1 MGYTISCN
9 SLLRHYL
16 NTKVDSAVR
25 QKAIELQSDIIS
37 LQSGLL
43 NLQIEHQ
50 ESLRERDSLK
60 QQLMKAKNWKNEA
73 RKYSLKEIASGVF
86 VYAIK
91 QDKQGTQPMHWL
103 CTNCYEN
110 TKKSIL
116 QKGKRTPQG
125 TVYYCSNPECKA
137 EIIDHSNSLS
147 VSPFA
152 GRKRTSYEVR

>member
-1 MGYTISCN
+1 MLADLSIAIS
-9 SLLRHYL
+9 SLKTAGELAALIL
-16 NTKVDSAVR
+16 NTKVDSVVR

-43 NLQIEHQ
+43 NLQLEYQ

-103 CTNCYEN
+103 CTNCLC
-110 TKKSIL
+110 TG
-116 QKGKRTPQG
+116 QKLSNLAKRNLLETIR
-125 TVYYCSNPECKA
+125 
-137 EIIDHSNSLS
+137 EI
-147 VSPFA
+147 A
-152 GRKRTSYEVR
+152 